1 MRNISRNNL
10 PLTARASFRDASA
23 LIAGDIEREGEE
35 RLVRRYGAALKSDLL
50 KAPHHGSV
58 SSSTEQF
65 LHWVAPRAV
74 VVSSGGP
81 RVYGHPHKDTLERY
95 RAAADVFRT
104 DLLGTVT
111 CFVPASGAEPRC
123 SGSVR

>member
-1 MRNISRNNL
+1 
-10 PLTARASFRDASA
+10 ASFRDASV

-50 KAPHHGSV
+50 KAPHHGSA
-58 SSSTEQF
+58 SSSSEQF
-65 LHWVAPRAV
+65 LRWVAPRAV

-81 RVYGHPHKDTLERY
+81 RVYGHPHKNTLERY
-95 RAAADVFRT
+95 RAAAADVFRT

-111 CFVPASGAEPRC
+111 CLVPASGAEPRC